1 MTLSLRSAVLEL
13 RWLNPAARW
22 GLGLLLILACVAGGF
37 SWQVEPFRTVERR
50 LYDLRVSLF
59 PETADPD
66 ERIALI
72 VFTDETMAAT
82 GKRSPV
88 DRGLLGRALAT
99 IDAMGP
105 RSITLDMLFDLKQ
118 PEDADLLAAI
128 RSVQTP
134 LYLTG
139 PMPEWV
145 HTYPGGHENARD
157 FLRDSGIPPER
168 MVSLALATDDD
179 GTIRDWPSPAS
190 SALSIPARAL
200 SGNALGDYQG
210 PIRFR
215 LPKSADRPVIPT
227 YPIELFGGDAAIAEV
242 LASAIA
248 GRHILVGV
256 DSIHVDQFQTPLI
269 YTVDEDRDGQLSG
282 IEVQAQMLAQALD
295 GQRYWKPPA
304 WFPPLLPLAILPL
317 AMLTAALA
325 MPRWLRLVLS
335 VTQIAFLLLL
345 PFALEYLFED
355 SAGVS
360 AFGWLLCWASGYF
373 AVVMVRRAKAWEKG
387 RIAQSALTRYLP
399 PDVAAQI
406 LDDPSRLALDGQR
419 CQVFAL
425 FSDLEGFTTLCQSEQ
440 PTDVAIFLNDYLET
454 LSQIVLNYGGT
465 IDKFVGDSVV
475 AFWGAPFAREGDGA
489 RAAQAAVAMF
499 EAGETFRSRTLPG
512 GGTVGR
518 TRIGLHYGEAIVG
531 NFGGDGRIQYTAL
544 GDTMN
549 LASRLEAAN
558 KTLGTSILI
567 SREAATF
574 SSGIVLRT
582 MGQIKVRGRSA
593 PVMVLEPGLT
603 LNPDDVARMNGLYE
617 QAVEGSDLALD
628 ELRQWAADRDFDVG
642 LARLVDR
649 LSEPSDGGSPSTG

>member
-1 MTLSLRSAVLEL
+1 VSWRPIIAEL

-37 SWQVEPFRTVERR
+37 SWQVEPFRTVERQ

-72 VFTDETMAAT
+72 VFTDETIAAT
-82 GKRSPV
+82 GKQSPV
-88 DRGLLGRALAT
+88 DRDLLGKALAA

-105 RSITLDMLFDLKQ
+105 RSISLDMLFDLKQ
-118 PEDADLLAAI
+118 PEDSALLTVI
-128 RSVQTP
+128 RSMRTP
-134 LYLTG
+134 LYLPG
-139 PMPEWV
+139 PMGEWAQS
-145 HTYPGGHENARD
+145 YPGGHENARA
-157 FLRDSGIPPER
+157 FLRDSGVPPEH
-168 MVSLALATDDD
+168 MVSLTLATDDD
-179 GTIRDWPSPAS
+179 GTIRNWPSPADS
-190 SALSIPARAL
+190 DQPILARAL
-200 SGNALGDYQG
+200 SEGALNDYQG

-215 LPKSADRPVIPT
+215 LPKSDDGPVIPT
-227 YPIELFGGDAAIAEV
+227 YPIELFGGDAEIAEL
-242 LASAIA
+242 LAPSIA
-248 GRHILVGV
+248 GRHILVGI
-256 DSIHVDQFQTPLI
+256 DSVGIDRFQTPLI
-269 YTVDEDRDGQLSG
+269 YSADEYRDGQLSG

-295 GQRYWKPPA
+295 GQRYWKPPV

-325 MPRWLRLVLS
+325 MPGWLRLALSAAQIGFLVLM
-335 VTQIAFLLLL
+335 

-355 SAGVS
+355 SADVS
-360 AFGWLLCWASGYF
+360 AFGWLLCWGLGYF
-373 AVVMVRRAKAWEKG
+373 AVVIIRRAKAWEKG

-406 LDDPSRLALDGQR
+406 LNDPSRLALDGQR
-419 CQVFAL
+419 CKVFAL

-440 PTDVAIFLNDYLET
+440 PTDVAVFLNDYLET
-454 LSQIVLNYGGT
+454 LSQIVLNHGGT

-475 AFWGAPFAREGDGA
+475 AFWGAPFAREGDGE
-489 RAAQAAVAMF
+489 RAAQAAVAMY
-499 EAGETFRSRTLPG
+499 EAGETFRTRMLPG

-582 MGQIKVRGRSA
+582 MGQITVRGRSA

-603 LNPDDVARMNGLYE
+603 LSPVDVERMNSLHERASAGDS
-617 QAVEGSDLALD
+617 AALD
-628 ELRQWAADRDFDVG
+628 ELRQWAGDRDFDVG
-642 LARLVDR
+642 LARLVER
-649 LSEPSDGGSPSTG
+649 LSDQPDATARPA